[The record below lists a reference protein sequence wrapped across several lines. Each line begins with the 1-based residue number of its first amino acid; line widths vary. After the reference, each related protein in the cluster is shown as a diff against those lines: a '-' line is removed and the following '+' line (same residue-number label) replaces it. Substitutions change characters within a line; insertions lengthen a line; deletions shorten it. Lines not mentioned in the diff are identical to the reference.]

1 MIKNILKLLYL
12 AMLNL
17 FNFLSH
23 LAQTFTNYVPVYF
36 CLNINMRVYAIYT
49 SKTMRLSYVGYRIHD
64 DEKRVTLIKILS
76 NIRPYRQ
83 IRILYIADLNY
94 LNEYIYI

>member
-1 MIKNILKLLYL
+1 MMIKNILKLLYL

-49 SKTMRLSYVGYRIHD
+49 SEN
-64 DEKRVTLIKILS
+64 DEAVLCWLPHSR
-76 NIRPYRQ
+76 
-83 IRILYIADLNY
+83 
-94 LNEYIYI
+94 